1 MRGASE
7 GRLRGLPAGQR
18 AAEAGPVR
26 LSVRPR
32 VPDAAC
38 LPPGCPACASGM
50 PRCAVS
56 MVATARMR
64 KAPGP
69 LPGRAPYFTQVQC
82 INRGSP
88 RLTTLTPEELAA
100 LENPDII
107 AIDQSGSQ
115 PSTAV
120 ISGNIEAVRKELNEK
135 GNADQSDQD
144 SVG

>member
-1 MRGASE
+1 VS
-7 GRLRGLPAGQR
+7 GRVSQMPLACPRDAP
-18 AAEAGPVR
+18 PVP
-26 LSVRPR
+26 L
-32 VPDAAC
+32 
-38 LPPGCPACASGM
+38 GCPAAPSAWWLPHGCG
-50 PRCAVS
+50 RL
-56 MVATARMR
+56 
-64 KAPGP
+64 PGP
-69 LPGRAPYFTQVQC
+69 FPGGRRISPRWQF

>member
-1 MRGASE
+1 
-7 GRLRGLPAGQR
+7 
-18 AAEAGPVR
+18 
-26 LSVRPR
+26 
-32 VPDAAC
+32 
-38 LPPGCPACASGM
+38 
-50 PRCAVS
+50 
-56 MVATARMR
+56 
-64 KAPGP
+64 
-69 LPGRAPYFTQVQC
+69 
-82 INRGSP
+82 
-88 RLTTLTPEELAA
+88 LTPEELAA